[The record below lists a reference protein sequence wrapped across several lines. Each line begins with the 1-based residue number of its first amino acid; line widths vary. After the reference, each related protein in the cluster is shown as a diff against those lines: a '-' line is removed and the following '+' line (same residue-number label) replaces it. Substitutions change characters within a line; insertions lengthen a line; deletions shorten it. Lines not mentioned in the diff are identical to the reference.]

1 MSQPLWQLSA
11 VEIAAGIRSRR
22 YSCSEVMAS
31 VVERIR
37 KLNPKLNAIV
47 VDLTDHALAQAAA
60 ADQKSH
66 TLAGQG
72 PLFGVPVTIK
82 VNIDQQGQATTN
94 GLLAFANLIAPDD
107 APLVRNLRNAGAII
121 VGRTNTPEVSMRL
134 TTVNPLHGRT
144 FNPWHPDASPGG
156 SSGGAGVAA
165 AVGFGAIHHGNDV
178 AGSLRFPSFANGV
191 TTLKPTPGRIPVFN
205 PSATVERSLLWQLTS
220 VQGAIARTVADVR
233 LATRVM
239 AGGDSRDPWWVPAP
253 FEGESL
259 QTPIRVAVTRNSH
272 GYPIHPGILQLIDRC
287 AAYLRDAGYEV
298 VEAEPPSIMDPARG
312 WFSVLLT
319 DIKATLGPTVDQH
332 GSEDIA
338 RIFDWYYE
346 MGTILDLDSYRVG
359 LADKVRMARAWNAFL
374 DFYPLILTP
383 FLMRPLYP
391 WNYDTFGL
399 EQTKDLWD
407 ASVYSYG
414 INYVGLPAG
423 FVPVDLVENLPA
435 GVQLVGRRFREDV
448 ILDAMAAIEQRAGR
462 LVDRLWASSGL
473 N

>member
-1 MSQPLWQLSA
+1 M
-11 VEIAAGIRSRR
+11 
-22 YSCSEVMAS
+22 
-31 VVERIR
+31 
-37 KLNPKLNAIV
+37 
-47 VDLTDHALAQAAA
+47 
-60 ADQKSH
+60 
-66 TLAGQG
+66 
-72 PLFGVPVTIK
+72 
-82 VNIDQQGQATTN
+82 
-94 GLLAFANLIAPDD
+94 
-107 APLVRNLRNAGAII
+107 
-121 VGRTNTPEVSMRL
+121 
-134 TTVNPLHGRT
+134 
-144 FNPWHPDASPGG
+144 
-156 SSGGAGVAA
+156 
-165 AVGFGAIHHGNDV
+165 
-178 AGSLRFPSFANGV
+178 
-191 TTLKPTPGRIPVFN
+191 
-205 PSATVERSLLWQLTS
+205 
-220 VQGAIARTVADVR
+220 
-233 LATRVM
+233 
-239 AGGDSRDPWWVPAP
+239 
-253 FEGESL
+253 

>member
-1 MSQPLWQLSA
+1 
-11 VEIAAGIRSRR
+11 
-22 YSCSEVMAS
+22 
-31 VVERIR
+31 
-37 KLNPKLNAIV
+37 
-47 VDLTDHALAQAAA
+47 
-60 ADQKSH
+60 
-66 TLAGQG
+66 
-72 PLFGVPVTIK
+72 
-82 VNIDQQGQATTN
+82 
-94 GLLAFANLIAPDD
+94 
-107 APLVRNLRNAGAII
+107 
-121 VGRTNTPEVSMRL
+121 
-134 TTVNPLHGRT
+134 
-144 FNPWHPDASPGG
+144 
-156 SSGGAGVAA
+156 
-165 AVGFGAIHHGNDV
+165 
-178 AGSLRFPSFANGV
+178 
-191 TTLKPTPGRIPVFN
+191 
-205 PSATVERSLLWQLTS
+205 
-220 VQGAIARTVADVR
+220 
-233 LATRVM
+233 
-239 AGGDSRDPWWVPAP
+239 
-253 FEGESL
+253 
-259 QTPIRVAVTRNSH
+259 
-272 GYPIHPGILQLIDRC
+272 
-287 AAYLRDAGYEV
+287 
-298 VEAEPPSIMDPARG
+298 MDPARG